1 MSAIA
6 NNKNNNLSN
15 DDDIEKYMASTVAKD
30 MGAQVANSWNALKE
44 AKDPGS
50 MPNDSKLS
58 YKDAV
63 ESMILTSYNTNK
75 KLNIKKLEVEIVQYK
90 NKIEDDTAISISWG
104 DTAAACVCA
113 ILKLTEIKG
122 DQKELMQAMKTTLS
136 IKAKFQEFEPFI
148 VNLANQG
155 KFDFYFIFLVTLAL
169 LFVRT
174 FGMASNRYIDY
185 EIDKLN
191 ERTQSRPLASG
202 ALSKK
207 SIIVVILSSS
217 LLFVILCFF
226 QFI

>member
-1 MSAIA
+1 MSAFA

-15 DDDIEKYMASTVAKD
+15 DDIEKYMASTVAQD
-30 MGAQVANSWNALKE
+30 MGAQVANSWKALKE
-44 AKDPGS
+44 AKDPGN

-113 ILKLTEIKG
+113 ILKLTQTKVN
-122 DQKELMQAMKTTLS
+122 QKELMKAMKTTLS
-136 IKAKFQEFEPFI
+136 IQAKFTEFEPFI

-155 KFDFYFIFLVTLAL
+155 
-169 LFVRT
+169 
-174 FGMASNRYIDY
+174 N
-185 EIDKLN
+185 
-191 ERTQSRPLASG
+191 
-202 ALSKK
+202 
-207 SIIVVILSSS
+207 
-217 LLFVILCFF
+217 
-226 QFI
+226 